1 MKIKKMAKFRPV
13 ALAAL
18 GVFLGRG
25 AQADTILDFDIIP
38 VDQQNN
44 SPVNQT
50 FGDNATN
57 SSDGITV
64 SGFGTPNIGLT
75 WGGSGPTAGTRWDY
89 YNDGGVVW
97 SAAQLA
103 RSDLGTAHQIN
114 FAPNNPAAQVVIKS
128 FNFHP
133 YYAFADWSE
142 VFTYDVRVLAG
153 TGTNVLSGPVHISFR
168 ADKT

>member
-75 WGGSGPTAGTRWDY
+75 WGGAAQPRARDGTITTTEESSGP
-89 YNDGGVVW
+89 
-97 SAAQLA
+97 Q
-103 RSDLGTAHQIN
+103 
-114 FAPNNPAAQVVIKS
+114 PNSP
-128 FNFHP
+128 
-133 YYAFADWSE
+133 
-142 VFTYDVRVLAG
+142 VL
-153 TGTNVLSGPVHISFR
+153 T
-168 ADKT
+168 